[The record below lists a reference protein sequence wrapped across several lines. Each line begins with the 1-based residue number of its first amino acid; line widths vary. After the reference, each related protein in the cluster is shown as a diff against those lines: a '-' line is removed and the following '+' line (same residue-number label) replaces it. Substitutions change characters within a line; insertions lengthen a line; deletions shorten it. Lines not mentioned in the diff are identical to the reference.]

1 MTGALKV
8 KGNVMLAVS
17 SQALHLPPY
26 CSVPHTSK
34 HHLTIHSRMSHN
46 PVGDEADISDKAR
59 RSIKGTLPEIVLMGG
74 TDEQSAKAKL

>member
-17 SQALHLPPY
+17 PQARLPFYFSAPY
-26 CSVPHTSK
+26 TSNVMK
-34 HHLTIHSRMSHN
+34 PRMSHN
-46 PVGDEADISDKAR
+46 TAGHEADTTDKAR
-59 RSIKGTLPEIVLMGG
+59 RCIEGSSPEIVLVGG

>member
-17 SQALHLPPY
+17 SQALHLPSY
-26 CSVPHTSK
+26 FSVPHTSR
-34 HHLTIHSRMSHN
+34 HHGMIHSRMSHN
-46 PVGDEADISDKAR
+46 TFGDEADILDKAR
-59 RSIKGTLPEIVLMGG
+59 RSIKGTSPEIVLMGE

>member
-17 SQALHLPPY
+17 SKPLFPFYFSA
-26 CSVPHTSK
+26 PHTSNVMN
-34 HHLTIHSRMSHN
+34 SRMSYN
-46 PVGDEADISDKAR
+46 TAWDEADISDKAR
-59 RSIKGTLPEIVLMGG
+59 RSIKGTSPEIVLNGG

>member
-17 SQALHLPPY
+17 FKALLPFYFSAPWI
-26 CSVPHTSK
+26 SNVMR
-34 HHLTIHSRMSHN
+34 SRMRHN
-46 PVGDEADISDKAR
+46 TAGDKADTTDKAR
-59 RSIKGTLPEIVLMGG
+59 RCIKGTSPEIVLLGG